1 MEEKKIKDMTGN
13 REEKIASKKPVKEAP
28 AANAPRA
35 PKRPFVRV
43 AYPGAD
49 MTEHISKKADAPAG
63 DAPAGEKKE
72 KQPLKQGERR
82 DKHNGRH
89 GGKNRKND
97 RPEQKEREYS
107 PAVFP

>member
-13 REEKIASKKPVKEAP
+13 REEKIASKKQVKEAP

-49 MTEHISKKADAPAG
+49 GIAI
-63 DAPAGEKKE
+63 
-72 KQPLKQGERR
+72 R
-82 DKHNGRH
+82 DYL
-89 GGKNRKND
+89 RKNYTENCEVSTGD
-97 RPEQKEREYS
+97 R
-107 PAVFP
+107 

>member
-63 DAPAGEKKE
+63 DTPAGEKKE
-72 KQPLKQGERR
+72 KQHGSPHSPNRFAIVFFVG
-82 DKHNGRH
+82 KHAI
-89 GGKNRKND
+89 
-97 RPEQKEREYS
+97 S
-107 PAVFP
+107 SFPTFLSLYYFIIF